1 MRRFYALLLTLA
13 PFSFGQDS
21 STLFTGTAINN
32 TDPTSPIAAPMT
44 IRLIGTSCTITISLP
59 LIGSG
64 QCLLTTYEEKSGR
77 LEIVSAGSATNI
89 TWSGTVKGNFASGS
103 YKVGGGTQTGTF
115 YLAILKEPAGTTAA
129 APQPARR
136 PTASPQSSCVPT
148 IESAITG
155 EVHGWSGDT
164 IFKLDNGQIW
174 QQAEYDYTYFYEYHP
189 DVTIY
194 QTSSGCKMKV
204 EDEDE
209 TIIVKRI
216 K

>member
-103 YKVGGGTQTGTF
+103 YKSRRRNPDWHLLSRHPQ
-115 YLAILKEPAGTTAA
+115 EPAGTTAA

-194 QTSSGCKMKV
+194 QTSGGCKMKV

>member
-1 MRRFYALLLTLA
+1 MRRLYALLLTLA
-13 PFSFGQDS
+13 PICLGQDS
-21 STLFTGTAINN
+21 TLLTGTAINN

-44 IRLIGTSCTITISLP
+44 IRLSGNSCTITISPP
-59 LIGSG
+59 LIGTG
-64 QCLLTTYEEKSGR
+64 QCLVTTYDEKTGR
-77 LEIVSAGSATNI
+77 IEIVSAGSATNI
-89 TWSGTVKGNFASGS
+89 TWTGTVKGNLASGS

-115 YLAILKEPAGTTAA
+115 YLAILKEPAGTTTA

-136 PTASPQSSCVPT
+136 PTAVSQSSCVPT